1 MEWIIIVVLIVMLF
15 ICIFRLTRIKKDIQ
29 SLNKSLN
36 YIHENNTN
44 QQLTTTTFYKDICNL
59 SNTMNEILEKYTQT
73 RISSEKS
80 NRRFQ
85 QAITNISHD
94 LRTPLTSA
102 IGYVQMIQSDKT
114 AETKKVE
121 YLQIIEY
128 RLKILSNLTSNLLE
142 YSRLIEGSAP
152 MEIEKI
158 NVNNLLRDT
167 ISMFYDQFIEQGYDV
182 RLNIPDEVLYFMGDV
197 ALFERI
203 FMNLIQNALIYGI
216 QTFEVSLDRKA
227 GVLEFRNKIADPQD
241 LDVEQMLDRFYTA
254 DTSRN
259 NKSIGLGLAIV
270 KELVSKMGGRTSA
283 DITGDFISIK
293 IEIAGLK

>member
-1 MEWIIIVVLIVMLF
+1 MEWIIIIFLIVMLF

-29 SLNKSLN
+29 SLKKSLN
-36 YIHENNTN
+36 CIHENNTN
-44 QQLTTTTFYKDICNL
+44 QQLTTTTFYKDICTL

-80 NRRFQ
+80 NRKFQ

-114 AETKKVE
+114 AESKKVE

-182 RLNIPDEVLYFMGDV
+182 RLNIPDKVLYFMGDV

-216 QTFEVSLDRKA
+216 QIFEVSLDSEA
-227 GVLEFRNKIADPQD
+227 GILEFRNKISDPQD

-270 KELVSKMGGRTSA
+270 KELVTKMSGHTTAS
-283 DITGDFISIK
+283 ITGDFLSIK
-293 IEIAGLK
+293 IEITGLK